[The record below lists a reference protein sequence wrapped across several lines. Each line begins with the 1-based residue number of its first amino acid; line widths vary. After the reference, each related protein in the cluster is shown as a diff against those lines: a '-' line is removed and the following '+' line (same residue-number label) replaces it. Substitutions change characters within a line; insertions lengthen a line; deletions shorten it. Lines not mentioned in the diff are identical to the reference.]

1 MVCDARRSL
10 WRCFPRLG
18 RSTPLWLPLS
28 LWFLVCMGMVPQVG
42 WAQASKGRK
51 TGPELEKV
59 SGKIQELEFK
69 GKTAN
74 LIVERADG
82 GDPLEILVTPKL
94 KLQIS
99 GTGDNSLLAAKQS
112 IVARGAFESNKE
124 WFSKRFEVY
133 PGSAPPVAGVQP
145 ESEKGGAYVIGGTLL
160 AHENGKL
167 LINAGGKQVPV
178 NFEQGGDPEIRV
190 FSSQLE
196 LAKVGSS
203 IEVEGSTRGGKFL
216 PQKVSIQLADP
227 LTPDDFVPR
236 KPEKKAAT
244 AKTAAKS
251 KKDKGGQPAKS
262 AEDDPEPAAGEFDP
276 DDPFGD
282 KKKSKAPATPKPAAE
297 PGPRADQG

>member
-1 MVCDARRSL
+1 MVCAVRRSL
-10 WRCFPRLG
+10 GRSCPGLG
-18 RSTPLWLPLS
+18 RSTGLWLL
-28 LWFLVCMGMVPQVG
+28 LCLGMCPQVG
-42 WAQASKGRK
+42 WAQAAKGRK

-74 LIVERADG
+74 LVIERADG
-82 GDPLEILVTPKL
+82 GDPLELLVTPKL
-94 KLQIS
+94 KVQIS
-99 GTGDNSLLAAKQS
+99 GTADASFLGAKQS

-133 PGSAPPVAGVQP
+133 PGSAPPMAGVQP
-145 ESEKGGAYVIGGTLL
+145 ESEKGGAYVIAGTLL

-196 LAKVGSS
+196 LAKVGSA

-216 PQKVSIQLADP
+216 PQRVSIQLADP
-227 LTPDDFVPR
+227 LTPEDFAPR
-236 KPEKKAAT
+236 KPEKKSAT
-244 AKTAAKS
+244 AKTATKS
-251 KKDKGGQPAKS
+251 KKDGGGQPAKS
-262 AEDDPEPAAGEFDP
+262 EDEPEPPAGEFDP

-282 KKKSKAPATPKPAAE
+282 KKKSKSPAPPKPAAE
-297 PGPRADQG
+297 PGSRAAQG